1 MLFKG
6 LSVRE
11 PAPLAPGRVGGVAAA
26 LTVVVTGGAR
36 CAVFPA
42 WGRPGASERA
52 SRPPSLRLGRQ
63 GCKSAQSERRRQN
76 VTLLPESRNPPPGK
90 P

>member
-26 LTVVVTGGAR
+26 LTVVVTAGAR
-36 CAVFPA
+36 RAVFPT
-42 WGRPGASERA
+42 WGRPGASERRA
-52 SRPPSLRLGRQ
+52 RLHSGWGVKAVRAPSPSGGAR
-63 GCKSAQSERRRQN
+63 
-76 VTLLPESRNPPPGK
+76 T
-90 P
+90 

>member
-26 LTVVVTGGAR
+26 LTVVVTAGAR
-36 CAVFPA
+36 HAQCSPRGVGRVRASVAPA
-42 WGRPGASERA
+42 FTQAGAS
-52 SRPPSLRLGRQ
+52 RL
-63 GCKSAQSERRRQN
+63 
-76 VTLLPESRNPPPGK
+76 
-90 P
+90 